1 MLPNLITAGFTRCG
15 TSSLHYYL
23 SQHPDIFM
31 SKKKEINF
39 FNKNKNFNKGLP
51 FYESYFSGGEPF
63 PFRGESTPMYAEKG
77 VLYDDSDKL
86 LVFKKKSAL
95 VRIKKAIPHCKIVLI
110 MRSPVDRYISM
121 YKKNLFQGKNNI
133 IYPPLKYL
141 EKELN
146 TPLETYSFLYKL
158 KYKLHLQELF
168 RLFPKYQVHLVIFD
182 DLEKNPSKV
191 LKELFEFL
199 GIDSE
204 FASKINYEKCNTA
217 KVYSRF
223 SFTKAVYLF
232 LKSDRSLLK
241 YFLAKK
247 KKMVFGVSF
256 RKKIV
261 EYVEEDIEYV
271 ERLTDRQ
278 LDGWKII

>member
-95 VRIKKAIPHCKIVLI
+95 ERIKKAIPHCKIVLI
-110 MRSPVDRYISM
+110 MRSPVDRYISI
-121 YKKNLFQGKNNI
+121 YKKNLFQGKKQHNI
-133 IYPPLKYL
+133 SSSEVFGKRIKYP
-141 EKELN
+141 
-146 TPLETYSFLYKL
+146 
-158 KYKLHLQELF
+158 F
-168 RLFPKYQVHLVIFD
+168 RNLLFPI
-182 DLEKNPSKV
+182 
-191 LKELFEFL
+191 
-199 GIDSE
+199 
-204 FASKINYEKCNTA
+204 
-217 KVYSRF
+217 
-223 SFTKAVYLF
+223 
-232 LKSDRSLLK
+232 
-241 YFLAKK
+241 
-247 KKMVFGVSF
+247 
-256 RKKIV
+256 
-261 EYVEEDIEYV
+261 
-271 ERLTDRQ
+271 
-278 LDGWKII
+278 